1 MFLDIREGIGYQF
14 SDNSQLRN
22 NYKMAT
28 NGTKS
33 KMNMHNMKKK
43 YLIKFFLRYITRIF
57 ALSRKKIGNNQLD
70 VFRTTVC

>member
-1 MFLDIREGIGYQF
+1 
-14 SDNSQLRN
+14 
-22 NYKMAT
+22 MAT

-57 ALSRKKIGNNQLD
+57 ALSRKKNWQQPTRCLSNHGMLIYIEEKNEIFLLN
-70 VFRTTVC
+70 T